1 MALSYKQF
9 CNLWGRGFLLAAI
22 IADIA
27 GLLIG
32 GGEWVGMLYLCA
44 AVLLVGAGAFLAMG
58 RLIREEGQEV

>member
-44 AVLLVGAGAFLAMG
+44 AVLLRKHGVLGAGRHLCSRFHLG
-58 RLIREEGQEV
+58 

>member
-44 AVLLVGAGAFLAMG
+44 AVLLGGSVAFLASG
-58 RLIREEGQEV
+58 LLIRGDDAEV